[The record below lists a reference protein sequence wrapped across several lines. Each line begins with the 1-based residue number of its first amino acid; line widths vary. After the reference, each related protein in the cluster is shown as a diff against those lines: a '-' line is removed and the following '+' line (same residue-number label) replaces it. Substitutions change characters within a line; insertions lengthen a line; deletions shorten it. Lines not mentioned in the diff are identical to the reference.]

1 LRRRTAFIAAGLVAF
16 ATQTCGA
23 AAHDMKA
30 HAVHGVPQIVAPA
43 DGATVRGPVTL
54 RFRFAAMPARAAV
67 REHGEPAG
75 GHVHLLIDSP
85 PPAPGEPVPVD
96 DTHIHFMDGE
106 TKAVLD
112 LPPGRHTLQLI
123 VAGADHVPADPPVI
137 SNKVAIT
144 VKSGAA
150 TPRRD
155 H

>member
-1 LRRRTAFIAAGLVAF
+1 MRRSIALMAAGLAAF
-16 ATQTCGA
+16 LMSPCGA

-30 HAVHGVPQIVAPA
+30 HAVHGVPRIVAPT

-54 RFRFAAMPARAAV
+54 RFRFAAAPARAAA
-67 REHGEPAG
+67 RERGEPAA
-75 GHVHLLIDSP
+75 GHVHLLIDSA

-96 DTHIHFMDGE
+96 DAHIHLMGGE
-106 TKAVLD
+106 TETVLD

-137 SNKVAIT
+137 SNKVAVT
-144 VKSGAA
+144 VESGAA
-150 TPRRD
+150 AAHRR